1 MVQLVGVAN
10 KTQVLPGSMSNLHAP
25 SHTRVFA
32 HAPHGCL
39 YREMSIFFYKF
50 SSRKY
55 LVGGSK
61 L

>member
-39 YREMSIFFYKF
+39 YREMSIVFIFFIDF
-50 SSRKY
+50 
-55 LVGGSK
+55 LVENI
-61 L
+61 

>member
-10 KTQVLPGSMSNLHAP
+10 KSQVLPGSMSNLHVLP
-25 SHTRVFA
+25 HTRVLA
-32 HAPHGCL
+32 HGPHGCL
-39 YREMSIFFYKF
+39 YREMSLFIDFLVEKN
-50 SSRKY
+50 